1 MIHVKKTY
9 TVYTVE
15 EAIAAGKAKVYPM
28 DDSSLYIGTEEKC
41 YDCGRPKKEHVILRS
56 LENFGPD
63 EYVAHPGFFLVFDGD
78 SLVEYT
84 WDWEEDYVRDDI
96 V

>member
-15 EAIAAGKAKVYPM
+15 EAIAAGKIKAYP
-28 DDSSLYIGTEEKC
+28 LHETAYYIGTEEKC
-41 YDCGRPKKEHVILRS
+41 YDCGRPKSEHVMLRS
-56 LENFGPD
+56 PENWGMD
-63 EYVAHPGFFLVFDGD
+63 EYVAHPGFFLVFEGE

-84 WDWEEDYVRDDI
+84 WDWKEEYQEG
-96 V
+96 